1 MLGWRHRAGMATGRS
16 RSGSRPDDE
25 PSGSWM
31 EGSRSGHY
39 ELAPDSAPAGGGRG
53 VGRDGE
59 NREAGRE
66 RATSGQGQ
74 QDLTGARA
82 CQCADD
88 PKGRGGRTR
97 WRCERESGRGCEVA
111 GVHDEL
117 EVRVGR
123 YSASVINPN
132 GERTD
137 SSSAAASSAQAV
149 RSASRRRVATGS
161 PPSSAPA
168 AFPRRRS
175 RPDPQRERGGSTP
188 LHDLSRGA
196 DHRIRQDHAPAAQ
209 GLRRRITLSRG
220 RGRRARCICRDAD
233 HARRPGAVTAFA
245 HGPLRAADPQSPGE
259 VRGSTVLRSP
269 LAPACFPL
277 LAPACSLSGRST
289 ATMAPSSMCG
299 SGTRQRAES
308 FPCER
313 ATTRAHLRLVP
324 LHLRLV
330 PLRFDG
336 SPCRTP
342 AVVQVSPPGSR
353 AGVFPQSTAVSSV
366 ATGLRQS
373 ALLGRELCF
382 RRCALPSGGR
392 SGTTFGRL
400 SLPATHPRRAMTVA
414 TRCDRV

>member
-1 MLGWRHRAGMATGRS
+1 MAVRAGVRPRLRGR
-16 RSGSRPDDE
+16 RCARRARKCGSG
-25 PSGSWM
+25 G
-31 EGSRSGHY
+31 
-39 ELAPDSAPAGGGRG
+39 
-53 VGRDGE
+53 
-59 NREAGRE
+59 
-66 RATSGQGQ
+66 
-74 QDLTGARA
+74 
-82 CQCADD
+82 
-88 PKGRGGRTR
+88 TR
-97 WRCERESGRGCEVA
+97 R
-111 GVHDEL
+111 
-117 EVRVGR
+117 
-123 YSASVINPN
+123 
-132 GERTD
+132 
-137 SSSAAASSAQAV
+137 ASSTRTANGPTRRLRQPRAH
-149 RSASRRRVATGS
+149 RPCARPAAGESRRVRRRARRQRPS
-161 PPSSAPA
+161 PE
-168 AFPRRRS
+168 RRS

-324 LHLRLV
+324 SHLRLV